1 MRLDIKKYFLDDEIL
16 VTSSLVV
23 KMVNHGLPYSTTHV
37 ILDK

>member
-1 MRLDIKKYFLDDEIL
+1 MRLAIKKYFLDDEIL

-23 KMVNHGLPYSTTHV
+23 KMVNRGLPYLTTHV